1 MTKINYMDLIEKA
14 TYARVNAY
22 APYSGYKVGAALLCS
37 DGTVFKGANIENM
50 MNKSKGDLA
59 CTILDIADAD
69 VKAEIEKIMDEA
81 VIPCGPVLNVKEA
94 IEHPHIQAREM
105 MVHCEHPTAGDL
117 YFQGVVA
124 KLSETPGTVEF
135 ASPLLGQH
143 NQEIFGITAEEEAQL
158 KAEGVL

>member
-1 MTKINYMDLIEKA
+1 MT
-14 TYARVNAY
+14 
-22 APYSGYKVGAALLCS
+22 
-37 DGTVFKGANIENM
+37 
-50 MNKSKGDLA
+50 
-59 CTILDIADAD
+59 
-69 VKAEIEKIMDEA
+69 KAEIEAIMDEA

-143 NQEIFGITAEEEAQL
+143 NCEIFGITKEEEEQL